1 MSFIRTGRAASIA
14 AAALVVF
21 AACEQ
26 QPTASAASALRSDG
40 DRVGATSPVDVQEAT
55 LRWLIANK
63 SATGL
68 DAQCV
73 SVGFPS
79 LDDDPGA
86 ALLDRF
92 AGSTPPVVPL
102 SSCTVDV
109 TGITYNPTGGFAQWF
124 KLGDPQIAGRKATI
138 PAAMQLNGRL
148 YEGYECHAR
157 LQSTWTV
164 SDCTLTVAG

>member
-1 MSFIRTGRAASIA
+1 MSFIRTGRAASFA
-14 AAALVVF
+14 AAVLVL
-21 AACEQ
+21 AACDQ
-26 QPTASAASALRSDG
+26 QPTAAPAATALRSD
-40 DRVGATSPVDVQEAT
+40 DVRVINPAFDVQEAT

-73 SVGFPS
+73 STGFP
-79 LDDDPGA
+79 DFDNDPSPL
-86 ALLDRF
+86 LLDRF

-109 TGITYNPTGGFAQWF
+109 SGITYNPTGGFAQWF
-124 KLGDPQIAGRKATI
+124 KLGEPVISGRRATL

-148 YEGYECHAR
+148 YEGYECEAR
-157 LQSTWTV
+157 LQQTWTV
-164 SDCTLTVAG
+164 TNCDLVIAG